1 VQVREGVVDRRD
13 SLAPAART
21 GGSAVAAR
29 LRRLSALVPA
39 TVREVLLLGFIYL
52 VYTGCRLLAADDVVA
67 AARRA
72 TDILH
77 VESLL
82 DLDWESALN
91 QLFVSHDWLGVFG
104 DYWYASC
111 HYIVTAAVLGWL
123 FLRRRD
129 SYPTARRVLV
139 VATFAALAC
148 YLLLPTAPPRM
159 MPEYVDL
166 LNLHSDAGWW
176 GADASAPRGLG
187 GLTNQLAAFPSMH
200 AGWALWVAYALRL
213 TTRSRIVHALGY
225 AYALM
230 TAVVVI
236 GTANHWVTDVL
247 VGWAVVVAAIL
258 LVGRADRTA
267 RLRLA

>member
-1 VQVREGVVDRRD
+1 MRVRAGAADRRQP
-13 SLAPAART
+13 LAPDA
-21 GGSAVAAR
+21 SAVH
-29 LRRLSALVPA
+29 LRQRWSAYVPA
-39 TVREVLLLGFIYL
+39 PVREVLLLAFVYL
-52 VYTGCRLLAADDVVA
+52 LYTGCRLIAADDVVA

-77 VESLL
+77 VETLL

-91 QLFVSHDWLGVFG
+91 QVFVSHDWLGVFG

-111 HYIVTAAVLGWL
+111 HYVVTTAVLGWL

-148 YLLLPTAPPRM
+148 YLLLPTAPPRL
-159 MPEYVDL
+159 MPGYADL
-166 LNLHSDAGWW
+166 LNLHSHAGWW

-200 AGWALWVAYALRL
+200 AGWSLWVAYALATTTHSRL
-213 TTRSRIVHALGY
+213 VHALGA

-230 TAVVVI
+230 TALVVI
-236 GTANHWVTDVL
+236 GTANHWVADVL

-258 LVGRADRTA
+258 VVGRTDRSA
-267 RLRLA
+267 RLLRPA

>member
-1 VQVREGVVDRRD
+1 MRLR
-13 SLAPAART
+13 LARWSAYVPAA
-21 GGSAVAAR
+21 
-29 LRRLSALVPA
+29 L
-39 TVREVLLLGFIYL
+39 REVLLLAFVYL
-52 VYTGCRLLAADDVVA
+52 VYTGCRLLAADDIVTA
-67 AARRA
+67 AQRA
-72 TDILH
+72 TRILH
-77 VESLL
+77 VETLL

-91 QLFVSHDWLGVFG
+91 QVFVSHDWLGVFG

-111 HYIVTAAVLGWL
+111 HYVVTAAVLGWL
-123 FLRRRD
+123 FVRRPD
-129 SYPTARRVLV
+129 SYPTARRVLI

-159 MPEYVDL
+159 MPGYADL

-200 AGWALWVAYALRL
+200 AGWALWVAYALA
-213 TTRSRIVHALGY
+213 TTMRSRIVHVLGY

-230 TAVVVI
+230 TAIVVI

-247 VGWAVVVAAIL
+247 VGWAVVFAAIVT
-258 LVGRADRTA
+258 VGRADRAA
-267 RLRLA
+267 RLQPA